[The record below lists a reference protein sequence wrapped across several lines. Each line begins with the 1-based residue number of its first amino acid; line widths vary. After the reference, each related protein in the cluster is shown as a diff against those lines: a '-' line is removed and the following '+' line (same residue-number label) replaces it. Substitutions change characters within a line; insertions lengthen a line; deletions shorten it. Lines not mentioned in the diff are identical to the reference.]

1 MSRHTTRG
9 REWFSHQSLNVGPVE
24 DRSERQS
31 QTDAI
36 LDVGQ
41 QTGGEDSHFFRKTT
55 SADDSELLRH
65 VGHRRPLETGLSW
78 ATQHMA
84 TSEGEAGVGGQ
95 RNYHDGLHAA
105 AVERIRLENEDGPP
119 AAEHLE
125 RCQARRCLQRR
136 GTLRRVSRIATE
148 RGGFIGK
155 LAESEA

>member
-1 MSRHTTRG
+1 M
-9 REWFSHQSLNVGPVE
+9 
-24 DRSERQS
+24 
-31 QTDAI
+31 
-36 LDVGQ
+36 GQ

-84 TSEGEAGVGGQ
+84 RSEGEAGVGGQ